1 MDQSG
6 DLIDLTPDRATVPII
21 TSGKR
26 KLISGYGGSFNVQPF
41 KPQGE
46 VDAHS
51 PPVFR
56 AKAKLNSKDKKL
68 GEAET
73 PYLSTGGSGKHR
85 KTFNQDGSKSPIML
99 T

>member
-21 TSGKR
+21 TSSKR

-46 VDAHS
+46 VEVRS
-51 PPVFR
+51 SLVFR
-56 AKAKLNSKDKKL
+56 DKANLNNKDKKL
-68 GEAET
+68 GEVET
-73 PYLSTGGSGKHR
+73 PYLSTGGNG
-85 KTFNQDGSKSPIML
+85 
-99 T
+99 